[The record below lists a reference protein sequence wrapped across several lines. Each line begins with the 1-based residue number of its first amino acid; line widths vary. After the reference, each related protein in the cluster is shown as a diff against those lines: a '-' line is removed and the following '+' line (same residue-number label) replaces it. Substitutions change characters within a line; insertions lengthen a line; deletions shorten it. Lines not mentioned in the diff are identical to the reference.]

1 MMAKKKPEM
10 EKKKSQNKEKEV
22 VSFSESVDSKV
33 QSILRSRAQELAEE
47 PEEELRIEDQIE
59 ILEFVLTG
67 EHYGVESIYAK
78 EVYPMKELTPI
89 PGLPSFVIGIINIR
103 GQILSILDIRRFF
116 ELPTQE
122 SLGDL
127 NRVIVVHTPEMELG
141 LLADRI
147 VGVHFLPKKKIQ
159 PPLPTLTGIRS
170 EFLLGVTSER
180 LILLDIQK
188 MLKDPRLIV
197 NQEVE

>member
-1 MMAKKKPEM
+1 MLKKTKMETKKK
-10 EKKKSQNKEKEV
+10 QEKEL
-22 VSFSESVDSKV
+22 VSLKEPLDSKI
-33 QSILRSRAQELAEE
+33 QNILRSRAQEIAEA

-67 EHYGVESIYAK
+67 EHYGIESIYAK
-78 EVYPMKELTPI
+78 EVYPIRELTHI
-89 PGLPSFVIGIINIR
+89 PGLPSFVIGIISLR

-127 NRVIVVHTPEMELG
+127 NRVIVVHTPEIEVG

-170 EFLLGVTSER
+170 EFLLGLTSER

>member
-1 MMAKKKPEM
+1 MTKRKPKM
-10 EKKKSQNKEKEV
+10 EKKKSKEKEV
-22 VSFSESVDSKV
+22 VSFNESMDSKE

-47 PEEELRIEDQIE
+47 PKEELRIEDQIE

-78 EVYPMKELTPI
+78 EVYPIKELTPI
-89 PGLPSFVIGIINIR
+89 PSLPSFVIGIISIR

-116 ELPTQE
+116 ELPTKE
-122 SLGDL
+122 GLGDL
-127 NRVIVVHTPEMELG
+127 NRVIHVHTPEMELG

-147 VGVHFLPKKKIQ
+147 VGVHFIPKKKIQ

-170 EFLLGVTSER
+170 EFLSGVTSER
-180 LILLDIQK
+180 LIVLDIQK

>member
-1 MMAKKKPEM
+1 MSVKKKNNMGP
-10 EKKKSQNKEKEV
+10 KKRKENEA
-22 VSFSESVDSKV
+22 SSSILPMDSKV
-33 QSILRSRAQELAEE
+33 QSILRARAKELAEE
-47 PEEELRIEDQIE
+47 PEEELKIEDQIE
-59 ILEFVLTG
+59 VLEFVLTG

-78 EVYPMKELTPI
+78 EVYPIKELTPI
-89 PGLPSFVIGIINIR
+89 PGLPSFIIGITSIR

-116 ELPTQE
+116 ELPTKE
-122 SLGDL
+122 GLGDL

-147 VGVHFLPKKKIQ
+147 VGVHYLPKKKIQ
-159 PPLPTLTGIRS
+159 PSLPTLTGIRA

-188 MLKDPRLIV
+188 MLKDPRLII